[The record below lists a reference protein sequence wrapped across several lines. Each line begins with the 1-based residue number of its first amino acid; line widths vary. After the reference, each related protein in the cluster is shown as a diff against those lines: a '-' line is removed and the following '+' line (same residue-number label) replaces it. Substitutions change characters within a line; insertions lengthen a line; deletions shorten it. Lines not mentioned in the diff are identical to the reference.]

1 MFRILTLSSLIA
13 ALAGCSVEDPC
24 RTNKAIV
31 RNYMEQ
37 VVNQGKSGMC
47 TIYFS
52 KKLRFNGAEISP
64 QALTMLIDSMRAPF
78 PDLHLTI
85 EDQIAEGDIV
95 VTRVTFRGTHL
106 RKVNGVMPTGKAVR
120 FMGVAIDRLEADKVV
135 EMWHSTEDSEVTR
148 LLASSQGSSNES

>member
-1 MFRILTLSSLIA
+1 MFRMTIAGLVLA
-13 ALAGCSVEDPC
+13 ALAGCSVEDPSN
-24 RTNKAIV
+24 TNKAIV

-47 TIYFS
+47 SIYFS
-52 KKLRFNGAEISP
+52 EDLCFNGVEISP
-64 QALTMLIDSMRAPF
+64 KALPMLIDRMRAPF

-106 RKVNGVMPTGKAVR
+106 RKVNGVPPTGKEVR
-120 FMGVAIDRLEADKVV
+120 FMGIAIDRLEADKVV
-135 EMWHSTEDSEVTR
+135 EMWHSTEDTEIQR
-148 LLASSQGSSNES
+148 LFGQS

>member
-1 MFRILTLSSLIA
+1 MLRAMTLSFVIA
-13 ALAGCSVEDPC
+13 AFAGCSVEDPC

-31 RNYMEQ
+31 RNYMDQ
-37 VVNQGKSGMC
+37 VVNQGKSGMWS
-47 TIYFS
+47 IYFA
-52 KKLRFNGAEISP
+52 KGLRFNGVEFSP
-64 QALTMLIDSMRAPF
+64 QALTMLIDRMRAPF

-106 RKVNGVMPTGKAVR
+106 REVNGVPPTGKAVR

-135 EMWHSTEDSEVTR
+135 EMWHSTEDTEIKR
-148 LLASSQGSSNES
+148 LLAPGRGSSF